1 MLYNGSNLMAMR
13 LHIWPE
19 MTRHALAGTDN
30 VDMAFVLIVVGRK
43 VETVLGGD

>member
-1 MLYNGSNLMAMR
+1 MAR
-13 LHIWPE
+13 DE
-19 MTRHALAGTDN
+19 VTCMTETGN